1 MQRNRIFCVGCL
13 FLLSTA
19 ISAQE
24 PEPAGVSGE
33 GTVTLERPASRMRM
47 TIELSEKG
55 PTVKEALAKLS
66 ERREAAKLLLQTLD
80 AAKQSIK
87 FAKPGL
93 AAEDDSQRRQMEAM
107 LQERISRGGRV
118 PKGLQMAKSVTVN
131 CTLTAEWPLPEMNEE
146 DLLVRTK
153 ELQDK
158 ITAADLAG
166 LKEPKERTPEEA
178 ELEEELA
185 AMSSDRYYDDS
196 EAKPG
201 EPAFVYLASISETE
215 LDKAME
221 EAFGKAKLK
230 ADRLARAAG
239 GKLGELAT
247 LKRLDAGLDLF
258 DDYAYSQSAYRNMSN
273 VENLDETESQ
283 SPLPGTVRFQ
293 FHIIATFRLS
303 KN

>member
-131 CTLTAEWPLPEMNEE
+131 CTLTAEW
-146 DLLVRTK
+146 
-153 ELQDK
+153 
-158 ITAADLAG
+158 
-166 LKEPKERTPEEA
+166 
-178 ELEEELA
+178 
-185 AMSSDRYYDDS
+185 
-196 EAKPG
+196 
-201 EPAFVYLASISETE
+201 
-215 LDKAME
+215 
-221 EAFGKAKLK
+221 
-230 ADRLARAAG
+230 
-239 GKLGELAT
+239 
-247 LKRLDAGLDLF
+247 
-258 DDYAYSQSAYRNMSN
+258 
-273 VENLDETESQ
+273 
-283 SPLPGTVRFQ
+283 
-293 FHIIATFRLS
+293 
-303 KN
+303 